1 MCERIIALIDM
12 DCFFCQVEERLD
24 PSLKGKPMAVVQY
37 NKIIAVNYEARAFGV
52 SRHHR
57 GDVAKQKCKDIIL
70 VSVPSDRG
78 KADGSKYRDAGREVI
93 DVLCQFSDCVERA
106 SVDEAYLDITRA
118 VEKRLKEITEV
129 QPSQLANTFVD
140 LVQMRLAVGAVL
152 IEEIREA
159 VYKQTSFR
167 CSAGIAHNKIL
178 GKLVCGLHKP
188 NRQTVLPHSGVE
200 SLYQTLP
207 IKKIRS
213 LGGKFGDEVV
223 NQLGCKLMADL
234 ARFTEKQLQQKFDDK
249 TGTWLYNIAQGID
262 HEPVTQR
269 LVAKSIGCC
278 KKFPGK
284 QALGTKEGVEKWL
297 LELASEVSGRLAKD
311 FKENKRRAQLLT
323 VSYSQ
328 DIDGKTVSS
337 SRSGILSSYEPPKI
351 KEEAL
356 ELIKKSNATPSTLFW
371 NPPVKFLGISVGKFV
386 KESLLQT
393 KKIDSFFK
401 TGLNKGNSSSKN
413 NAEQLEHLE
422 HSKPTHSREIVYD
435 KNNMEENFIDV
446 QEEMSKCL
454 DGLEVC
460 SKSSENA
467 IVFNENQSLHCNL
480 VKNDQI
486 FSLSIDDHASVNSV
500 SKKTKNCNYENVSL
514 SKASSTT
521 KHLNKI
527 KEKICYSFNQNE
539 NDDESKDTQHSTL
552 MPASSFKDDIHDTQL
567 TKKLKVTNEDPQ
579 PSTSFSLDDN
589 NEGAFISL
597 DEIFPR
603 LSQADRS
610 ILELLPSTMQKE
622 YLATMTKKNSRKTT
636 SQKSFETK
644 SLDDLNLSSCQ
655 PLKECTVEADIHTN
669 NESIVSNSRLF
680 SFLNKEDK
688 PNYSKRLERSRTS
701 EEVNP
706 FQNKNNNFSKH
717 VDLRECRE
725 DSIDS
730 ITVEPRV
737 NLVNDELFSKIN
749 FYTKSNNNS
758 DVENEIEEI
767 NPNTESVNS
776 SINIV
781 SEESNESPLE
791 VDENYQLVKEMCAQ
805 CNKLIPL
812 IDFSEHLDFHS
823 AQDLHRQLNS
833 ASGINGG
840 HPKPTSNRGTSIKD
854 AVNKKK
860 RGRVSRKQNTMIADK
875 KIRSITSFFV
885 PK

>member
-1 MCERIIALIDM
+1 MEDM

-57 GDVAKQKCKDIIL
+57 GDAAKQKCKDIIL

-129 QPSQLANTFVD
+129 QPFQLANTFV
-140 LVQMRLAVGAVL
+140 VGYSEAENNDEVL

-249 TGTWLYNIAQGID
+249 TGTWLYNIARGID

-284 QALGTKEGVEKWL
+284 QALGTREGVEKWL

-328 DIDGKTVSS
+328 DIDGKIVSS
-337 SRSGILSSYEPPKI
+337 SRSGTLSSYEPPKI

-356 ELIKKSNATPSTLFW
+356 ELIKKSNATPSTLFCSR

-401 TGLNKGNSSSKN
+401 TGLNKGNLSSKN

-422 HSKPTHSREIVYD
+422 HSKPTHSRDIVYD
-435 KNNMEENFIDV
+435 KNNMEEHFIDA

-454 DGLEVC
+454 GGLEVC
-460 SKSSENA
+460 SKSSESA

-480 VKNDQI
+480 VKDDQI
-486 FSLSIDDHASVNSV
+486 SSLAIADRANINSV
-500 SKKTKNCNYENVSL
+500 SRKTKNCNYEDVSS

-527 KEKICYSFNQNE
+527 KEKEKICYSVNQNE

-552 MPASSFKDDIHDTQL
+552 MTASSSKDDIHDTHL

-579 PSTSFSLDDN
+579 PSTSFSLDND

-622 YLATMTKKNSRKTT
+622 
-636 SQKSFETK
+636 
-644 SLDDLNLSSCQ
+644 
-655 PLKECTVEADIHTN
+655 
-669 NESIVSNSRLF
+669 
-680 SFLNKEDK
+680 
-688 PNYSKRLERSRTS
+688 SRTS

-706 FQNKNNNFSKH
+706 FQNKNKNFNKH
-717 VDLRECRE
+717 VDIRECRE

-730 ITVEPRV
+730 ITFDPRV
-737 NLVNDELFSKIN
+737 NLVQDESFSKIK
-749 FYTKSNNNS
+749 FDTKSNNNS
-758 DVENEIEEI
+758 DVENEIPEI
-767 NPNTESVNS
+767 NSNTESVNS

-812 IDFSEHLDFHS
+812 LDFSEHLDFHS

-860 RGRVSRKQNTMIADK
+860 RGRVSRKQNTLIADK

>member
-57 GDVAKQKCKDIIL
+57 GDAAKQKCKDIIL

-129 QPSQLANTFVD
+129 QPFQLANTFV
-140 LVQMRLAVGAVL
+140 
-152 IEEIREA
+152 
-159 VYKQTSFR
+159 
-167 CSAGIAHNKIL
+167 IL

-249 TGTWLYNIAQGID
+249 TGTWLYNIARGID

-337 SRSGILSSYEPPKI
+337 SRSGTLSSYEPPKI

-371 NPPVKFLGISVGKFV
+371 
-386 KESLLQT
+386 
-393 KKIDSFFK
+393 
-401 TGLNKGNSSSKN
+401 
-413 NAEQLEHLE
+413 
-422 HSKPTHSREIVYD
+422 
-435 KNNMEENFIDV
+435 
-446 QEEMSKCL
+446 
-454 DGLEVC
+454 
-460 SKSSENA
+460 
-467 IVFNENQSLHCNL
+467 
-480 VKNDQI
+480 
-486 FSLSIDDHASVNSV
+486 
-500 SKKTKNCNYENVSL
+500 
-514 SKASSTT
+514 
-521 KHLNKI
+521 
-527 KEKICYSFNQNE
+527 
-539 NDDESKDTQHSTL
+539 
-552 MPASSFKDDIHDTQL
+552 
-567 TKKLKVTNEDPQ
+567 
-579 PSTSFSLDDN
+579 
-589 NEGAFISL
+589 
-597 DEIFPR
+597 
-603 LSQADRS
+603 
-610 ILELLPSTMQKE
+610 
-622 YLATMTKKNSRKTT
+622 
-636 SQKSFETK
+636 
-644 SLDDLNLSSCQ
+644 
-655 PLKECTVEADIHTN
+655 
-669 NESIVSNSRLF
+669 
-680 SFLNKEDK
+680 
-688 PNYSKRLERSRTS
+688 
-701 EEVNP
+701 
-706 FQNKNNNFSKH
+706 
-717 VDLRECRE
+717 
-725 DSIDS
+725 
-730 ITVEPRV
+730 
-737 NLVNDELFSKIN
+737 
-749 FYTKSNNNS
+749 
-758 DVENEIEEI
+758 
-767 NPNTESVNS
+767 
-776 SINIV
+776 
-781 SEESNESPLE
+781 
-791 VDENYQLVKEMCAQ
+791 
-805 CNKLIPL
+805 
-812 IDFSEHLDFHS
+812 
-823 AQDLHRQLNS
+823 
-833 ASGINGG
+833 
-840 HPKPTSNRGTSIKD
+840 
-854 AVNKKK
+854 
-860 RGRVSRKQNTMIADK
+860 
-875 KIRSITSFFV
+875 
-885 PK
+885 